1 MSYYVMSCY
10 DMSCYVMLCDVMLYH
25 VMLCNSRP
33 YYVMSCHVILA
44 IIMGIIKPIMLNKM
58 NKVFNII
65 NQQYMKKQVKFTDNQ
80 L

>member
-1 MSYYVMSCY
+1 ML
-10 DMSCYVMLCDVMLYH
+10 CYVMLCDVMLYH

-33 YYVMSCHVILA
+33 YYVMSCHVMSCHVILA

-65 NQQYMKKQVKFTDNQ
+65 NQPYMKKQVKFTDNQ